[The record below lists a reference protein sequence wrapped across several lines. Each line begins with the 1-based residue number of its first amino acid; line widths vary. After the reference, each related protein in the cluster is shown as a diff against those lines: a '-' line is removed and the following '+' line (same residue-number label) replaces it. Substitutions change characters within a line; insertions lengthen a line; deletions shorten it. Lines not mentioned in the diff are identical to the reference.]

1 MTACILS
8 GCEYKPV
15 EDVDYVNA
23 VIIERST
30 EEPAGGGLRYSLVI
44 TGLDDDEDSLTEE
57 GCTRWTPVHLP
68 MLAEVIM
75 RVMRSPSI
83 RVMWSI

>member
-1 MTACILS
+1 LTACILS

-57 GCTRWTPVHLP
+57 GGVPGGRRLICRCLQK
-68 MLAEVIM
+68 L
-75 RVMRSPSI
+75 
-83 RVMWSI
+83 